1 MSKVERSVAP
11 LPSKGK
17 PIVRFLILGF
27 PVMFLL
33 LLTTT
38 VACYYK
44 FVPHQTLFSV
54 ICSYAIYRIIVP
66 IIIRFTTVDEGQVS
80 PDRLDGTIVR
90 PPPLKDE

>member
-1 MSKVERSVAP
+1 MSKVERSVDS

-17 PIVRFLILGF
+17 PVVRFLILGF

-33 LLTTT
+33 LLAAT
-38 VACYYK
+38 VACYYEL
-44 FVPHQTLFSV
+44 VLPQTLFSV
-54 ICSYAIYRIIVP
+54 ICSYVIYRIIVP
-66 IIIRFTTVDEGQVS
+66 IIIRFTTAGEGQVS